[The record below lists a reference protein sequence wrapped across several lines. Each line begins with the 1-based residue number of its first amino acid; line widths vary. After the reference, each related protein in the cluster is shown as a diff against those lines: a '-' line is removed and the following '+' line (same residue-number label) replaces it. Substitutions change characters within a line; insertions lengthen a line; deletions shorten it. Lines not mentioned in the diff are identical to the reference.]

1 MSFAPISVAKPP
13 ITRLL
18 YLILITFLLIFSNGA
33 EAANNEDV
41 TNIGAIID
49 LNSHIGKEKKAAMEV
64 AAQNYNQ
71 NSKNYR
77 LSLYFHDSEGDPIK
91 AASVAEELIEEKKV
105 KVIIGMETW
114 QEAAHVG
121 KVGNRAQIPVISFTA
136 PSITL
141 PLMPLRWPFLI
152 SMANDPSVEM
162 KCIADLVSAYNW
174 RKVVVIYE
182 DDEYGGDMGTLTL
195 LTEALQKIGSE
206 VEYRLVLPPYSS
218 LSDPK
223 GFVLDE
229 LVKLL
234 SVQSRAFIV
243 LQSSLPMVSHLFRE
257 AKKLGFLEKDSAW
270 IITESVTS
278 LLPSADSSLISS
290 MKGTLGI
297 TTFYSKST
305 NTYKAFQ
312 SQFQQKFKIEN
323 PQEGDANPGIYALR
337 AYDSI
342 RAITQATEKMT
353 SNTSTKM
360 FLQDI
365 LLASFNGLSGKVSF
379 TEGKLSHNPIF
390 RIVNVVG
397 NGVKYKELDF
407 WMPENGFSVT
417 EKGLSPNKVQGLA
430 GSVVWPGD
438 SEYIPKGW
446 AMPTIKNPLRI
457 GVPKNTQFKNFVD
470 IDESRKDS
478 NEGYNGFCIEIFR
491 KVLDH
496 LAYDLPYE
504 FEAITGT
511 YDQVVEAV
519 INKKMDAIVGD
530 VTILAERF
538 NHVEFTQPYAESG
551 LSMVIPIK
559 YEESAWMFIRPF
571 TWEMW
576 MVTGVILFYTMFIV
590 WFLEHPTNPEFSGT
604 WKNQISTTLW
614 FTFSCLFFAQKER
627 VHSNLTKVVVMMWLF
642 VVFILTASYTA
653 SLSSILTVR
662 QLESDIDIDWLKR
675 TNQKVGCDGDSF
687 VGRYLQDVLGF
698 KKDNIYNI
706 SSEPVY
712 LEEFRKK
719 NITAAFLELPYE
731 KYFLNKYCK
740 GYTTTAPTYRFG
752 GLGFVFQKGSPIAI
766 DVSEAILKLSENG
779 NITLL
784 EKKWLTPSD
793 ECSTMTNTNE
803 TQSLSLKSFWGIY
816 LISGATST
824 IGFLL
829 SLFRLQRSYRRQQA
843 NGGNQTP
850 SDKIGIGEK
859 AVGLARYFYN
869 GDVNYSPG
877 RAATSTTSMPH
888 FDDLGSTRWEFV
900 DIANAPEHLE
910 ASPRVEIEISP
921 THQDSSTH

>member
-18 YLILITFLLIFSNGA
+18 YIILITFLLIFSNGA

-121 KVGNRAQIPVISFTA
+121 KVGNRAQIPVISFA
-136 PSITL
+136 ARSITL
-141 PLMPLRWPFLI
+141 PLMPLRWPLLI

-182 DDEYGGDMGTLTL
+182 DDEYGGDMGILTL

-270 IITESVTS
+270 IISESVTS
-278 LLPSADSSLISS
+278 LLPYADSSLISS

-297 TTFYSKST
+297 KTFYSNST

-312 SQFQQKFKIEN
+312 YQFQQKFRIEN

-365 LLASFNGLSGKVSF
+365 LLASFDGLSGKVSF

-407 WMPENGFSVT
+407 WMVTENGS
-417 EKGLSPNKVQGLA
+417 SPNKLQGLD

-438 SEYIPKGW
+438 SKDKPKGW
-446 AMPTIKNPLRI
+446 AMPTIEKPLRI
-457 GVPKNTQFKNFVD
+457 GVPNNTQFKSFVN
-470 IDESRKDS
+470 IDQSKKDS
-478 NEGYNGFCIEIFR
+478 NEGYDGFCIDIFR
-491 KVLDH
+491 KVEDRLH
-496 LAYDLPYE
+496 YDLPYK
-504 FEAITGT
+504 FEAISGT
-511 YDQVVEAV
+511 YDELVEAV
-519 INKKMDAIVGD
+519 INNTMDAIVGD
-530 VTILAERF
+530 VTILADRF

-559 YEESAWMFIRPF
+559 YEESAWMFMKPF
-571 TWEMW
+571 TREMW

-604 WKNQISTTLW
+604 WKNQIRTTLW
-614 FTFSCLFFAQKER
+614 FTFSCVFFAQSER

-793 ECSTMTNTNE
+793 ECSTITNTNE

-816 LISGATST
+816 LISAATST

-829 SLFRLQRSYRRQQA
+829 SLFRLLRSYRRHQQA
-843 NGGNQTP
+843 NDGNQTP
-850 SDKIGIGEK
+850 RDKIGIGEK
-859 AVGLARYFYN
+859 AVGT
-869 GDVNYSPG
+869 
-877 RAATSTTSMPH
+877 AATSTASMPH

-900 DIANAPEHLE
+900 DLANAPEHLE
-910 ASPRVEIEISP
+910 ASPQVEIEISP
-921 THQDSSTH
+921 THQDRSTH

>member
-1 MSFAPISVAKPP
+1 MSFARISVAKLP

-33 EAANNEDV
+33 EAANHEDV

-64 AAQNYNQ
+64 AAQNYNK

-121 KVGNRAQIPVISFTA
+121 KVGNRAKIPVISFA
-136 PSITL
+136 AQSITL

-162 KCIADLVSAYNW
+162 KRIADLVSAYKW

-297 TTFYSKST
+297 KTFYSKTT

-323 PQEGDANPGIYALR
+323 PQEGDANLGIYALR

-365 LLASFNGLSGKVSF
+365 LLASFDGLSGKVSF

-397 NGVKYKELDF
+397 KGVKYKELDT
-407 WMPENGFSVT
+407 ENGS
-417 EKGLSPNKVQGLA
+417 SPNRLQGLD

-438 SEYIPKGW
+438 SKDKPKGW
-446 AMPTIKNPLRI
+446 AMPTIEKPLRI
-457 GVPKNTQFKNFVD
+457 GVPNNTLFKNFVN
-470 IDESRKDS
+470 IDQSKKDS
-478 NEGYNGFCIEIFR
+478 NEGYDGFCIDIFR
-491 KVLDH
+491 KVEGRLNY
-496 LAYDLPYE
+496 ALPYK
-504 FEAITGT
+504 FEAINGT
-511 YDQVVEAV
+511 YDELVEAV
-519 INKKMDAIVGD
+519 INNKTDAIVGD

-559 YEESAWMFIRPF
+559 YEESAWMFIKPF

-604 WKNQISTTLW
+604 WKNQISTMLW
-614 FTFSCLFFAQKER
+614 FTFSCLFFAQRER

-662 QLESDIDIDWLKR
+662 KLESDIDIDWLKR

-706 SSEPVY
+706 SSEP
-712 LEEFRKK
+712 
-719 NITAAFLELPYE
+719 LPYE

-869 GDVNYSPG
+869 GDVKYSPG
-877 RAATSTTSMPH
+877 RAATSTASMPH
-888 FDDLGSTRWEFV
+888 SDDLGSTRWEFV
-900 DIANAPEHLE
+900 DLANAPEHLE

-921 THQDSSTH
+921 THQDSSSTQ